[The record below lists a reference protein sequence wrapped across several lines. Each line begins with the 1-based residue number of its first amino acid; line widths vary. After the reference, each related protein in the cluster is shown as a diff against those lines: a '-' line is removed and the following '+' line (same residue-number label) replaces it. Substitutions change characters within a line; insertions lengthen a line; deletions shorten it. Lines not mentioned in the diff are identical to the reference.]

1 MRFACLVMMHA
12 FFLDMAAAPYEERSC
27 LVPEGMGPYV
37 ALAEEWCERMIA
49 NSPRWSADRWR
60 RIAAIHGI
68 ELVEE
73 AAPATATRR
82 RENDKREE
90 AA

>member
-1 MRFACLVMMHA
+1 M
-12 FFLDMAAAPYEERSC
+12 
-27 LVPEGMGPYV
+27 VPEGMGPYV
-37 ALAEEWCERMIA
+37 ALSKEWCERMIA
-49 NSPRWSADRWR
+49 DSPRWSADRWR

-73 AAPATATRR
+73 TAPATATRR
-82 RENDKREE
+82 KEIEKREN

>member
-1 MRFACLVMMHA
+1 M
-12 FFLDMAAAPYEERSC
+12 
-27 LVPEGMGPYV
+27 VPKEMGPYV

-49 NSPRWSADRWR
+49 DSPRWSADRWR

-68 ELVEE
+68 EFVEE
-73 AAPATATRR
+73 TDRATTTRR
-82 RENDKREE
+82 KETEKKEN

>member
-1 MRFACLVMMHA
+1 
-12 FFLDMAAAPYEERSC
+12 
-27 LVPEGMGPYV
+27 MGPYV

-49 NSPRWSADRWR
+49 DSPQWSADRWR

-73 AAPATATRR
+73 TTRATAPRR
-82 RENDKREE
+82 KETEKKEN